1 LEVIKQLINRE
12 EVTMN
17 SRHTHNRLNDDE
29 VSYGS
34 KEHIAN
40 LKKEQELNAKKDWK
54 DIAWDI
60 ATYKVVDLLKEV
72 TLTDVLMV
80 GIVVAVFDTDS

>member
-1 LEVIKQLINRE
+1 
-12 EVTMN
+12 MN

-29 VSYGS
+29 VKDDGFDA
-34 KEHIAN
+34 IR
-40 LKKEQELNAKKDWK
+40 NAPVEPTNWK
-54 DIAWDI
+54 DIAWNI